1 MRILVLTIDFP
12 PLGGGISR
20 WTWTLCRALARHDLL
35 VLAPDSEAARGTGV
49 ETPSIRIH
57 RGPFFR
63 MVPASWSPGDLF
75 RYVLHARRLVREEKP
90 DLVLAAQAGIPAF
103 AAWVVARFHRVPFVV
118 AGHGEELER
127 AVRSRIRRRIL
138 RVTSRSA
145 ALVLA
150 NSTSTAELFASLGCP
165 RERTRRWVSVDPA
178 SWGDPAP
185 TDPPA
190 SASPVVLSVGR
201 IDPRKG
207 QDQMLQAL
215 PLIREQFPSCEY
227 WIVGS
232 GPSEDLLRKR
242 IREDPALSAVRLFGK
257 VSDADLREIYSRCSV
272 LALPSREA
280 RGEREGFGL
289 VFLEAALFGKPV
301 VAGRVGGVSDAVLHG
316 RTGLLVDPEDPA
328 AIARAVVRLLGDE
341 SLRRRMGLRA
351 WERVH
356 RRFALPV
363 ASARLETW
371 LQSVVDRS
379 GGATG

>member
-1 MRILVLTIDFP
+1 M
-12 PLGGGISR
+12 
-20 WTWTLCRALARHDLL
+20 
-35 VLAPDSEAARGTGV
+35 
-49 ETPSIRIH
+49 
-57 RGPFFR
+57 
-63 MVPASWSPGDLF
+63 
-75 RYVLHARRLVREEKP
+75 
-90 DLVLAAQAGIPAF
+90 
-103 AAWVVARFHRVPFVV
+103 
-118 AGHGEELER
+118 
-127 AVRSRIRRRIL
+127 
-138 RVTSRSA
+138 TSRSA
-145 ALVLA
+145 TLVLA

-165 RERTRRWVSVDPA
+165 RERMRRWVSVDPA
-178 SWGDPAP
+178 SWGDPVP

-190 SASPVVLSVGR
+190 SAPPVVLSVGR

-207 QDQMLQAL
+207 QDRMLQAL
-215 PLIREQFPSCEY
+215 PLIHEQFPSCEY

-232 GPSEDLLRKR
+232 GPSEDLIRKR
-242 IREDPALSAVRLFGK
+242 IREDPALSAVRVFGR
-257 VSDADLREIYSRCSV
+257 VSDAALREIYARCSV
-272 LALPSREA
+272 FALPSREA

-316 RTGLLVDPEDPA
+316 RTGLLVDPKDPA
-328 AIARAVVRLLGDE
+328 EIARAIMRLLGDE

-379 GGATG
+379 RGTIG